1 MIAPC
6 VTAYPLRFRLHG
18 VIVDV
23 VHARRMSAAVFG
35 NEKLAEVVQFLST
48 ERAPAT
54 AQAVASGTGI
64 PYSLTRDALRRLLA
78 AGVVQELPRLG
89 GSRGPLY
96 YEIVEG
102 KMWRLFVEIAAEVCR
117 GRRPADI

>member
-1 MIAPC
+1 MERS
-6 VTAYPLRFRLHG
+6 Y
-18 VIVDV
+18 
-23 VHARRMSAAVFG
+23 
-35 NEKLAEVVQFLST
+35 EKLAEVVQFLST

-54 AQAVASGTGI
+54 AQSVATGTGI

-89 GSRGPLY
+89 GARSPLY

-102 KMWRLFVEIAAEVCR
+102 KMWGLFVEMATEVCR
-117 GRRPADI
+117 DRRPADV